1 MSTSSDDMTVEVISN
16 DNKSF
21 TVPAKRLMQSKLLS
35 FMIGDL
41 FIEPKKIPE
50 KKKKLIFQA
59 SISAIWRERNSRIFS
74 TVSCSIQDIRKAVD
88 RFLGDRLLSFPA
100 PDSSS
105 LSLLAFYFGCIPF
118 V

>member
-50 KKKKLIFQA
+50 KKATAYLAIDWLLELLVEAFANRRQEKFVCDTRVVAVVLLLMYSVTHYLQA
-59 SISAIWRERNSRIFS
+59 
-74 TVSCSIQDIRKAVD
+74 Q
-88 RFLGDRLLSFPA
+88 
-100 PDSSS
+100 
-105 LSLLAFYFGCIPF
+105 
-118 V
+118 

>member
-50 KKKKLIFQA
+50 KKGNVGEILPDKDMLRATAYLAIDWLLELLVEAFANRRQEKFVCDTRVVAVVLLLMYSVTHYLQA
-59 SISAIWRERNSRIFS
+59 
-74 TVSCSIQDIRKAVD
+74 Q
-88 RFLGDRLLSFPA
+88 
-100 PDSSS
+100 
-105 LSLLAFYFGCIPF
+105 
-118 V
+118 